1 MMPSPHTRLVRI
13 ANWLYESPTKKVV
26 VATAAMLGVILSLVN
41 GGWTIWKEYR
51 VLKQVPTIHVVSWQ
65 SHSSS
70 AAVSVPQVI
79 GVTEEWGKT
88 APRSMLPYFPVVLEL
103 SNPTGQ
109 RTSLSHCVLTVGF
122 HGRKEKYKSD
132 GALTQRAVKTGTTE
146 GHPILSLESGET
158 RRMELLFFFLAPPDV
173 EAVLNDKT
181 TQANHFKVV
190 CHSEGGR
197 QIES

>member
-1 MMPSPHTRLVRI
+1 MTAPSSNTRLVRV
-13 ANWLYESPTKKVV
+13 ANWLNESPIKKI
-26 VATAAMLGVILSLVN
+26 AAAAAAVLASILSL
-41 GGWTIWKEYR
+41 WPIWKDYH
-51 VLKQVPTIHVVSWQ
+51 VLKQVPTIHVVSWE

-79 GVTEEWGKT
+79 GVTEAWGKG
-88 APRSMLPYFPVVLEL
+88 APRVLLPYFPVVLEL

-122 HGRKEKYKSD
+122 HGRQEIYNSD
-132 GALTQRAVKTGTTE
+132 GVLTQLAVKEGILE

-158 RRMELLFFFLAPPDV
+158 RRAELLFFFLAPPEV
-173 EAVLNDKT
+173 EAVLNDKA